1 MKKETLWLLINT
13 AILLVVGIVLVVV
26 IQQRVPK
33 NPEDKLFNQ
42 IAILKNETKVEGVPS
57 QSGFSVIDYKA
68 ELYSKKG
75 QFLATVYNV
84 KIKNTYTVSN
94 EYDFGMIELLVA
106 INEKNQAYVE
116 VVYLNQS
123 DWTIKGVQK
132 YIYEYYNGVTME
144 QIENIPKYDAAD
156 INAGATAVDSTGT
169 IKDLVLK
176 VMKLHLNIE
185 NDPYLTIFGPDYTL
199 TTDASFEQ
207 TYHVLAREIA
217 KDAGRND
224 IGYVYKLNGIGV
236 AQDGQAE
243 KELTFYVALDK
254 EQKILGIISPEEEY
268 KHSSGG
274 FRNVTLALMESL
286 VGLSLNDIDT
296 DYDVTGGATNTGQ
309 LVIDLLVALKEVA
322 FEEITTDPYAQIFG
336 KDYTKTEDNDFEKT
350 DHILR
355 KEDVVNESN
364 ELIGYVYQLRDVV
377 ENFKPEEFN
386 PITIYV
392 ILDKENK
399 ILGILAP
406 EAEYE
411 HTLGERYDKVL
422 GNIELLVGEKLE
434 DIEDGEYDFVSG
446 VTNTTGLVID
456 LLIELKEVLLP

>member
-1 MKKETLWLLINT
+1 MKEFLKKPLVHYTMVLTIVAIICGALIGSVNAIT
-13 AILLVVGIVLVVV
+13 APVIEKNRIEAQNKAYQEVLPAGADFVEIEIENLPKTITTIVEGKDAQGKVVGYVYILSGT
-26 IQQRVPK
+26 
-33 NPEDKLFNQ
+33 NQ
-42 IAILKNETKVEGVPS
+42 HGSMTIALSLDEKGKILGAQFVAIEQTLNVEGTRNNLSKFVGTKISDLKPEGDLV
-57 QSGFSVIDYKA
+57 SGVTNS
-68 ELYSKKG
+68 LN
-75 QFLATVYNV
+75 TV
-84 KIKNTYTVSN
+84 K
-94 EYDFGMIELLVA
+94 ELLSQVA
-106 INEKNQAYVE
+106 AVHRE
-116 VVYLNQS
+116 VANVPL
-123 DWTIKGVQK
+123 
-132 YIYEYYNGVTME
+132 
-144 QIENIPKYDAAD
+144 
-156 INAGATAVDSTGT
+156 
-169 IKDLVLK
+169 
-176 VMKLHLNIE
+176 
-185 NDPYLTIFGPDYTL
+185 DPYTAIFGPDYTL

-456 LLIELKEVLLP
+456 LLIELKEVILK